1 MTAVARA
8 ARARRPSTVVAE
20 RVLADIDAIVERLG
34 RNYQVQVP
42 EYAGLSDAEMR
53 DEVLPVSRTVVEV
66 FFQAVVA
73 GEAPDLE
80 AIPDLRAM
88 GRRRLEMAVPLE
100 AMLHVYR
107 VAGNTVF
114 EAVVAATRPGEESAL
129 GEIGAAWMDYID
141 RASSIAAS
149 GYLEASHDR
158 IRRLEARRGA
168 VLQELLSATDASDV
182 AAVGAEFSL
191 NFAPAYVPVLVTAS
205 DAAARIDA
213 VARAAPTGSL
223 CGLRGTHLLVLV
235 PDRVGDLS
243 PLSREAGPG
252 LVVWGDP
259 ASPGPRLRAE
269 VEAVEAV
276 FVAALARDRRG
287 LFGPDDL
294 VVDRLL
300 AASPQAAAALGRM
313 LEALQRQDRGGL
325 VVSTLRTYLRCGS
338 IPETARLES
347 VHPNTVAYR
356 LRRVAEISGLD
367 PRIPNDA
374 AQLVLAMAAVPGG
387 EVTT

>member
-20 RVLADIDAIVERLG
+20 RVLVDIDALVERLG
-34 RNYQVQVP
+34 RNYQGQVP

-53 DEVLPVSRTVVEV
+53 DEVLPVSRTVVEL

-73 GEAPDLE
+73 GEPPDVE

-107 VAGNTVF
+107 VAGNTGF

-149 GYLEASHDR
+149 GYLEASHER

-168 VLQELLSATDASDV
+168 VIQELLSATDASDV

-223 CGLRGTHLLVLV
+223 CGLRGTHLLVLA

-243 PLSREAGPG
+243 PLQREAGPG

-276 FVAALARDRRG
+276 FAAALARDRRG

-294 VVDRLL
+294 VLDRLL
-300 AASPQAAAALGRM
+300 AASPHAAAALGRM
-313 LEALQRQDRGGL
+313 LEALQRHDRGGL

-374 AQLVLAMAAVPGG
+374 TQLVLAMAAVPGG
-387 EVTT
+387 GGL